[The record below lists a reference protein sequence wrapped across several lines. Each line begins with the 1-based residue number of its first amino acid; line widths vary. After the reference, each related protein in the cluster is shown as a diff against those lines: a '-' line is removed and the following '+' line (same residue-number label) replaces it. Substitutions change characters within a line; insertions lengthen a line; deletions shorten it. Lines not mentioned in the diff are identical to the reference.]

1 MGDFLTFAPIT
12 INLTIIIRMKTK
24 TTRFML
30 GLVFAGSCSGL
41 SAQQLAFPGAQG
53 WGRFATGGRT
63 GTVYHVTNLNDS
75 GSGSLRD
82 AVSQPNRIVVFDVSG
97 VINISSRIVFANNLY
112 VAGQTA
118 PGEGIT
124 VYGNGVSFSGATNS
138 IVRYMRFRMGRKG
151 DSGKDCAGIAN
162 GTDMIFDHCS
172 FSWGQDETF
181 SISPDGKGTPPK
193 NITIS
198 NSIIGQGLMTHSAGG
213 LMQSDNIT
221 LYRNL
226 YCDNSTRNNKVK
238 GINQYVNNIVY
249 NWKNGAYIMGGDS
262 EGTSY
267 CNIESNLF
275 INGPAVGGAAFS
287 GGNSN
292 FNFYGNDNWQDR
304 NMDGSFNPSEVT
316 DYSASTRHDTPYDYP
331 ELEKWAGN
339 ELIEKSL
346 PMVGASLP
354 YRDYVDYYMIDEVMS
369 FGKSGAL
376 ISNEASL
383 IFGAPDTW
391 TVWAGSK
398 RADTDGDG
406 MPDDWEKANGTDPG
420 KDDAM
425 ATAGN
430 GYANIE
436 NYINSITE
444 ENSDYFLRMPMCVE
458 LEKATTTT
466 LTLKWRDY
474 TFGEKG
480 FAIEIQKDGQWTELA
495 RTDAGVTSYTAT
507 SLEPGTAYMFRLR
520 SFADGDKYSE
530 YTAETKMTTRPIEV
544 GVIDIDTY
552 VPDFTWS
559 PLVSVWDHYDE
570 GWNNGTVAFQ
580 DGKQVLIAP
589 EDDAE
594 VYIDEDVS
602 PSAVV
607 VKGNANVVLT
617 GEGAIAGTG
626 SLNKAG
632 EGTLK
637 IDNLNKYT
645 GATVIHEGTVEFAT
659 LKNGGEPS
667 AIGSSVEFAQNWV
680 FDGGTYKYTGGSTST
695 NRSAKIM
702 SDTEFN
708 IADQKAVVTMTGSL
722 EGDEGSFI
730 LGGSGQLTVGTT
742 GFFKHKGATVLKG
755 GRMYLSTT
763 EISKAGIGSSS
774 KLVMAGGELK
784 TKGESEGYET
794 YSFPIEVAEGTTSQY
809 SPNRNCYLNN
819 TISGSGNLQLNIPYL
834 REYIGFDMDGFS
846 GRLIGNGV
854 SKEKEGSLFL
864 LNEGKDNYPNV
875 VFEAKG
881 NARLGYW
888 DTNGTVTLGGL
899 SGDKGTWLS
908 GSSKKTKSFSCT
920 WNIGAANT
928 DEEFAGTINNWACG
942 GSKYTGTVSITKQ
955 GTGDWRLSGT
965 NDYKGATKVEAG
977 RLIVNGT
984 NSGKGSVAVSAD
996 ATLAGKGTVAGRVT
1010 VAKDGTVLA
1019 GDTLVNGNTL
1029 KLTGGLNVVEGGIV
1043 SVPIYSEGDI
1053 NRANKIKVTGAM
1065 TVNNGVLHIGTEL
1078 AKQIPDDQV
1087 FIVFDLSGATVSGTG
1102 FTTIIPERP
1111 SDTQCWDT
1119 SELLTKG
1126 FLYVRADTA
1135 NGINSSTI
1143 AGGGKDAPK
1152 YSMSGRRIAGEATGL
1167 YIQNG
1172 KKHIGK

>member
-1 MGDFLTFAPIT
+1 MGDFLIFAPIT

-30 GLVFAGSCSGL
+30 GLVFAGSCPGL
-41 SAQQLAFPGAQG
+41 AAQQLAFPGAQG

-97 VINISSRIVFANNLY
+97 VINISSRIVFAKNLY

-124 VYGNGVSFSGATNS
+124 VYGNGVSFSGATNT

-262 EGTSY
+262 EGLSY

-275 INGPAVGGAAFS
+275 INGPAVGGAAFT

-292 FNFYGNDNWQDR
+292 FNFYGDDNWQDR
-304 NMDGSFNPSEVT
+304 NVDGSFNPSVVT

-331 ELEKWAGN
+331 VLEKWAGN
-339 ELIEKSL
+339 ELVEKSL

-398 RADTDGDG
+398 RVDTDGDG
-406 MPDDWEKANGTDPG
+406 MPDEWEKANSTDPA

-425 ATAGN
+425 AMADN
-430 GYANIE
+430 GYVNIE

-444 ENSDYFLRMPMCVE
+444 ANSDSFLRTPMCIE
-458 LEKATTTT
+458 LTKATTTT
-466 LTLKWRDY
+466 IAFKWRDY
-474 TFGEKG
+474 TFGEDG
-480 FAIEIQKDGQWTELA
+480 FAIEIQKDGVWTEIQ
-495 RTDAGVTSYTAT
+495 RTAAGVTTYQISD
-507 SLEPGTAYMFRLR
+507 LEPGTAYNIRMRAF
-520 SFADGDKYSE
+520 SADGKYSE
-530 YTAETKMTTRPIEV
+530 YTAETKMTTRPLEV
-544 GVIDIDTY
+544 GIIDIDTY

-559 PLVSVWDHYDE
+559 DLVAVWDHYDE
-570 GWNNGTVAFQ
+570 GWNNGTAAFE
-580 DGKQVLIAP
+580 DGKQVLISP
-589 EDDAE
+589 TDNAE
-594 VYIDEDVS
+594 VYIDEDVA
-602 PSAVV
+602 PSATVV
-607 VKGNANVVLT
+607 DNNADVTMT
-617 GEGAIAGTG
+617 GEGAIAGDG

-632 EGTLK
+632 VGTLK
-637 IDNLNKYT
+637 IGNLNKYT
-645 GATVIHEGTVEFAT
+645 GATVIHEGTIEFAT

-667 AIGSSVEFAQNWV
+667 AIGASVEFAQNWV

-695 NRSAKIM
+695 NRSAKVM
-702 SDTEFN
+702 SATEFN
-708 IADQKAVVTMTGSL
+708 IANAAATVTMNGAL
-722 EGDEGSFI
+722 EGTGDFI
-730 LGGSGQLTVGTT
+730 LGGNGRLTVATT
-742 GFFKHKGATVLKG
+742 GFFKHTGATVLKG
-755 GRMYLSTT
+755 GCMYLSTT
-763 EISKAGIGSSS
+763 DISKAGIGSSS
-774 KLVMAGGELK
+774 KLVFAGGELK
-784 TKGESEGYET
+784 TKGESAGYET
-794 YSFPIEVAEGTTSQY
+794 YSFPIEVVEGTTSEF

-819 TISGSGNLQLNIPYL
+819 KISGAGDLQLNIPYL
-834 REYIGFDMDGFS
+834 REYVGFNMDNFS
-846 GRLIGNGV
+846 GRLIANGV
-854 SKEKEGSLFL
+854 SSEKQGSLL
-864 LNEGKDNYPNV
+864 LFNKGKNNYPGV
-875 VFEAKG
+875 VVEAKG

-888 DTNGTVTLGGL
+888 DTSGTVTLGGL

-908 GSSKKTKSFSCT
+908 GSSKNTKGFTCT
-920 WNIGAANT
+920 WNVGAANT
-928 DEEFAGTINNWACG
+928 DEEFAGTINNWSCS
-942 GSKYTGTVSITKQ
+942 GSGYTGTVGITKQ
-955 GTGDWRLSGT
+955 GTGDWRLSGS
-965 NDYKGATKVEAG
+965 NDYKGATKVQAG

-984 NSGKGSVAVSAD
+984 NSGTGSVSVSAD

-1010 VAKDGTVLA
+1010 VVNGGTVLA

-1029 KLTGGLNVVEGGIV
+1029 KLTGGLNVMEGGIV

-1065 TVNNGVLHIGTEL
+1065 TINNGVLHIGTEL

-1087 FIVFDLSGATVSGTG
+1087 FVIFDLSGATVSGTG
-1102 FTTIIPERP
+1102 FTSIIPERP
-1111 SDTQCWDT
+1111 SATQHWDT

-1126 FLYVRADTA
+1126 YLYVRAGSTD
-1135 NGINSSTI
+1135 GISDNVI
-1143 AGGGKDAPK
+1143 VGKDKDAPK
-1152 YSMSGRRIAGEATGL
+1152 YSISGRRIVGDANGL
-1167 YIQNG
+1167 YIRNG
-1172 KKHIGK
+1172 KKLIGK